1 MNGMFFFLIHK
12 QISPTIW
19 KPVYKSEIKAA
30 AHGRFN
36 WNIVNLLT
44 TDLAG
49 DDVEREIRVDF
60 LQSQKSGKH
69 KHMGQSTM
77 TIAGL
82 KEGQR
87 EFVITDKKQKPVNGD
102 HLMKISELAFKQRHS
117 FLEYVMG
124 GCEINLAIAI
134 DFTLSNGRQ
143 TSHNSLHNINNFK
156 NN

>member
-87 EFVITDKKQKPVNGD
+87 EFVITDKK
-102 HLMKISELAFKQRHS
+102 
-117 FLEYVMG
+117 
-124 GCEINLAIAI
+124 
-134 DFTLSNGRQ
+134 
-143 TSHNSLHNINNFK
+143 
-156 NN
+156 